1 MDEVRLDGRQ
11 IRVLAHPL
19 RLRLLG
25 RLRLE
30 GPATATRLA
39 QALDT
44 NTGATSYH
52 LRQLA
57 DVGLVA
63 EDDSVETR
71 GRERWW
77 RAEHATSSWNRDAFT
92 GDPDAMAAAEWL
104 DNEWLRFLSER
115 VGAWHA
121 VRASEPAEWRSAA
134 SFGDRLLELDAA
146 QLTALNAEIDA
157 VITRWSEQ
165 VEPGPGAR
173 QVGVFTY
180 GMPWVEGS

>member
-1 MDEVRLDGRQ
+1 MSEVKLDGRQ

-39 QALDT
+39 QALGT

-63 EDDSVETR
+63 EDDTAGGK

-77 RAEHATSSWNRDAFT
+77 RAEHETSSWHRDGFA
-92 GDPDAMAAAEWL
+92 GDPDAAAAAEWL
-104 DNEWLRFLSER
+104 DNEWLSFLAER
-115 VGAWHA
+115 AGAWHA
-121 VRASEPAEWRSAA
+121 ARGAEPAEWRSAA
-134 SFGDRLLELDAA
+134 SFSDQWLELDAE
-146 QLTALNAEIDA
+146 QLTALNAEIEA
-157 VITRWSEQ
+157 VVARWSGE

-173 QVGVFTY
+173 RVGIFTY
-180 GMPWVEGS
+180 GMPWVES